1 MLLDVVSL
9 LHSVFSLHLY
19 SSTTRSMASHRTFTS
34 GMSIALPTLLVA
46 VYVLLAR
53 DFHVSVDE
61 VVSSFASF
69 LVGGAIWMYVVL
81 I

>member
-1 MLLDVVSL
+1 
-9 LHSVFSLHLY
+9 
-19 SSTTRSMASHRTFTS
+19 MAFHRTFAS
-34 GMSIALPTLLVA
+34 GMSISLPTLLIA

-69 LVGGAIWMYVVL
+69 MVGGAISMYVVL